1 MKRYGLGAL
10 LAGGWLAA
18 LVACSAGP
26 PADPGSLHLRVVAT
40 HDFHGALRP
49 TTYPWSNGRPVGGAA
64 ALKTVVDRAEAACA
78 CPTVRLDG
86 GDQMQGTLESNLAR
100 GESVVAAFNLLE
112 LDAAAVGNHELDWG
126 VETLL
131 LRQSEADYAW
141 LAANVFRADTGERPE
156 WATPFTI
163 IERDEVKV
171 AVIGYLTVNTP
182 RTLRPDVT
190 RPYEFRGGYQG
201 IRDALDAARRTEPD
215 FTILVAHAGG
225 DCQGDTCMGEMVE
238 LAAELPPDTVHL
250 IVGGH
255 THAPGEG
262 VVNAIPIVRP
272 GAHGRA
278 VAVVDLIRLADGTRT
293 FQVARDIV
301 YADAVEPDAAMA
313 ALLAPY
319 MVQADAIGG
328 MPVTTLGETLSSE
341 DRRLGDLVADAER
354 LVAQADFAMHNP
366 GGLRADLLAGKVSYG
381 DLYRVLPFG
390 NIVVRL
396 TLSGRQ
402 LRQVVEQAGRSYY
415 FSNLQVAY
423 DPNAPPGSR
432 VVSLTFAD
440 GRPVLEDRTYTLA
453 TIDFLADG
461 GGDFTMLQPLAR
473 QSFGVTDLDALATL
487 LRDLPAPVV
496 VAEKRP
502 TFAIR
507 GE

>member
-1 MKRYGLGAL
+1 
-10 LAGGWLAA
+10 
-18 LVACSAGP
+18 V
-26 PADPGSLHLRVVAT
+26 
-40 HDFHGALRP
+40 
-49 TTYPWSNGRPVGGAA
+49 
-64 ALKTVVDRAEAACA
+64 
-78 CPTVRLDG
+78 
-86 GDQMQGTLESNLAR
+86 
-100 GESVVAAFNLLE
+100 
-112 LDAAAVGNHELDWG
+112 
-126 VETLL
+126 
-131 LRQSEADYAW
+131 
-141 LAANVFRADTGERPE
+141 
-156 WATPFTI
+156 
-163 IERDEVKV
+163 
-171 AVIGYLTVNTP
+171 
-182 RTLRPDVT
+182 
-190 RPYEFRGGYQG
+190 
-201 IRDALDAARRTEPD
+201 
-215 FTILVAHAGG
+215 
-225 DCQGDTCMGEMVE
+225 
-238 LAAELPPDTVHL
+238 
-250 IVGGH
+250 
-255 THAPGEG
+255 G